1 LLFASTLLVL
11 CAVAGC
17 TAAPAPKDRPVATAM
32 SAAVPTKSYV
42 TGSRLAVPM
51 DPRTGLPEAD
61 PSLQVVT
68 QQQIELT
75 GQTNLG
81 AALRQL
87 VPAIQ

>member
-1 LLFASTLLVL
+1 LQFASALLVI

-17 TAAPAPKDRPVATAM
+17 TSAPAQKDVGSATTV
-32 SAAVPTKSYV
+32 AVPSKAYV
-42 TGSRLAVPM
+42 TGSRVPVPV
-51 DPRTGLPEAD
+51 DPRTGLPEAN

-68 QQQIELT
+68 RDQIELT
-75 GQTNLG
+75 GRADLG

>member
-1 LLFASTLLVL
+1 MRPVSTPALLIL

-17 TAAPAPKDRPVATAM
+17 TSIVRP
-32 SAAVPTKSYV
+32 AAVPSGAVPSKAYV
-42 TGSRLAVPM
+42 TGSRLPVPA
-51 DPRTGLPEAD
+51 DRRTGLPAAD

-68 QQQIELT
+68 HEQIELT
-75 GQTNLG
+75 GRTDLG

>member
-1 LLFASTLLVL
+1 MHIRQVSTPAMLLIL

-17 TAAPAPKDRPVATAM
+17 TSLVRSNAPPSKT
-32 SAAVPTKSYV
+32 YV
-42 TGSRLAVPM
+42 TGSLLSVPV
-51 DPRTGLPEAD
+51 DPRTGLPQAD

-68 QQQIELT
+68 HEQIELSGRT
-75 GQTNLG
+75 DLG